1 MTDGE
6 DKKRV
11 VNTTHFFLEFK
22 YVYIKLVLIARVV
35 HHLNSI
41 LRKEN
46 TIKLI
51 IRDERI

>member
-1 MTDGE
+1 MTDG
-6 DKKRV
+6 DDIILV
-11 VNTTHFFLEFK
+11 VLTTHFSLEFK

-51 IRDERI
+51 IRDKRI